1 MNIREPE
8 LADIPVWSKM
18 RKELWPDS
26 EDMNASELHAY
37 CLGES
42 IDIKQAFIAEVEA
55 KVIGFIELNIR
66 NYAEGSRKTEVPY
79 IEAWYVHPE
88 FHGKGYGKQLIQK
101 AENWV
106 LNNGFT
112 ELASDTQVANK
123 RSISV
128 HKHLGFTET
137 DRIVCFLKQLN

>member
-1 MNIREPE
+1 MVTSTGRDALFEKTN
-8 LADIPVWSKM
+8 
-18 RKELWPDS
+18 
-26 EDMNASELHAY
+26 
-37 CLGES
+37 
-42 IDIKQAFIAEVEA
+42 EA
-55 KVIGFIELNIR
+55 P
-66 NYAEGSRKTEVPY
+66 SS
-79 IEAWYVHPE
+79 HPE